1 MKKILTIAALAVLG
15 AAALPRSAQ
24 AQSAVTYTPGDLFL
38 SFRASD
44 GVGATQN
51 YVVNLGQAS
60 GFGATGS
67 SAVVTAAGDIATD
80 LTTLFGADWKT
91 RSDVFWSVSGTV
103 GSFNPVGSDPAK
115 TLYAT
120 REELVPGTLA
130 TPWLRRSDTT
140 QGVTTSKMNA
150 MANAYHGKT
159 STAANSKAIIQ
170 STSAANSYAS
180 FQPGGT
186 LENSGPAPGISFA
199 AFNPTIE
206 GRFASGTAGSVL
218 DLVRLAPASGA
229 DIGTAGAIVG
239 RFTLSDS
246 GELRYTP
253 AAAVGASSV
262 AVALASYSV
271 TETAGTVGVKL
282 VRSGDPST
290 AFTVN
295 VSTADG
301 TAIAGTD
308 YTALSSVTVSFAV
321 NQTEVTVPVSILNV
335 PGTQADRSFTVSIAS
350 PSGATLGAQTSAS
363 VTISD
368 AVVNSQIAFSAS
380 TYAFSAVNNAG
391 DPNSLSVQ
399 LTRTGGSTGS
409 VAIGVAVTGGTL
421 VNGTDYQTY
430 SPQTVT
436 FADGVTTATTTIQL
450 NALTGGGSIVLGLS
464 NPTGGA
470 GLGAP
475 ASATLNVAAFSG
487 TLSFASAT
495 YQKAEG
501 TGDVTVQVSVTRGVR
516 SVGAVSAEVAVASGT
531 ALVNLDYTLPG
542 SIVLSWADGD
552 NTPKT
557 FDVTIKADTVLEA
570 AGETVVLELRNLT
583 GGAILGRD
591 ATTTLTIVDGDAK
604 LPTLSV
610 LKPSSNGTV
619 TGSEAIVSGKA
630 TDNTGVSRV
639 EVKLNGGSAQLAT
652 LTGPATSVVW
662 SLSLLPEQGTNT
674 LEVTAYDPA
683 GNASSKTTRKF
694 TFKNLRPALAGS
706 YNGLLVAGAGATSQ
720 IDQNGLV
727 NLTVTSTGS
736 FTGRV
741 TIAGV
746 SQAISGVFK
755 NDGSAAFGKTSAPT
769 IELVKTLK
777 PAKVSLGFLALT
789 LDTGSGYKVTGALK
803 DAAGAVTFASVVA
816 DKALYTSAKNP
827 VLPLRNVPQGILDP
841 AREKGKYTALFLAA
855 DSPNSGVAKTGFPQ
869 GDGYAMVTVST
880 SGKVTMKGK
889 LADGS
894 TVSYSNALSS
904 TNDLPVYVQLY
915 GKKGF
920 VAGNVRFDSTQT
932 TSDAAGLGMK
942 WFKPA
947 GLTSPKNYTAG
958 WPNGILTDFVASKF
972 IPTGKPSSKVPVPPN
987 PDTVLG
993 VGVPG
998 ASAPTVAN
1006 LLIGVADGGL
1016 TTATTND
1023 ASLSAVNKLSVLGAT
1038 SGQTGATGLKA
1049 SFSASSGA
1057 LSGSFVHP
1065 GTNKSVS
1072 FAGVVYQKQNSASGF
1087 FLYTPPTS
1095 NPSAIPESGSVSV
1108 SKK

>member
-1 MKKILTIAALAVLG
+1 MKKFLTIAALAVLG
-15 AAALPRSAQ
+15 VAALPHSAR

-44 GVGATQN
+44 GAGATQN

-103 GSFNPVGSDPAK
+103 GSFSPVGSDPAK

-130 TPWLRRSDTT
+130 TAWLRRSDSS

-150 MANAYHGKT
+150 MANAYEGKT
-159 STAANSKAIIQ
+159 ATAANSKAIIQ

-180 FQPGGT
+180 FQRGGT
-186 LENSGPAPGISFA
+186 VANSGPAPGISFA

-206 GRFASGTAGSVL
+206 GSFASGTAGSVL
-218 DLVRLAPASGA
+218 DLVRLVPASGA
-229 DIGTAGAIVG
+229 DVETAGGIVG

-262 AVALASYSV
+262 AVALPSYSV
-271 TETAGTVGVKL
+271 AETAGTVAVKL

-295 VSTADG
+295 VSTANG
-301 TAIAGTD
+301 TAVAGTD
-308 YTALSSVTVSFAV
+308 YTALSSVQVSFGV

-335 PGTQADRSFTVSIAS
+335 PGTQADRAFTVSIAS

-380 TYAFSAVNNAG
+380 TYAFNAVNAAAE
-391 DPNSLSVQ
+391 PSSLSVQ

-430 SPQTVT
+430 NPTIVT

-501 TGDVTVQVSVTRGVR
+501 TGDVTVQVSVTRGLR
-516 SVGAVSAEVAVASGT
+516 SVGAVSAEVAVSGGT
-531 ALVNLDYTLPG
+531 ALANLDYTLPG
-542 SIVLSWADGD
+542 SIVLSWANGD

-557 FDVTIKADTVLEA
+557 FDVTIKADTILEA
-570 AGETVVLELRNLT
+570 AGETVVLELRNLV

-639 EVKLNGGSAQLAT
+639 EVKLNNGSAQLAT
-652 LTGPATSVVW
+652 LAGSATNRTW

-683 GNASSKTTRKF
+683 GNASAKVTRKF

-727 NLTVTSTGS
+727 NITVTSTGS

-755 NDGSAAFGKTSAPT
+755 NDGSAVFGKTSTPT
-769 IELVKTLK
+769 VELVKTLK

-789 LDTGSGYKVTGALK
+789 LDTGSGNKVTGTLK
-803 DAAGAVTFASVVA
+803 DGAGAATFASVVA
-816 DKALYTSAKNP
+816 DKALYTAAKNP
-827 VLPLRNVPQGILDP
+827 ALPLRNVPQAILDP

-855 DSPNSGVAKTGFPQ
+855 DSPNTGVAKTGFPQ

-880 SGKVTMKGK
+880 SGKVTMVGK

-894 TVSYSNALSS
+894 AVSYSNALSS
-904 TNDLPVYVQLY
+904 ANDWPVYVQLY

-932 TSDAAGLGMK
+932 TSDAAGLAMK

-947 GLTSPKNYTAG
+947 GIASPKMYTAG

-972 IPTGKPSSKVPVPPN
+972 IPTGKPTSKVPVPPN

-1016 TTATTND
+1016 TAATGNEG
-1023 ASLSAVNKLSVLGAT
+1023 SLSAVNKLTVLGAA
-1038 SGQTGATGLKA
+1038 SGQTAANGLKA

-1072 FAGVVYQKQNSASGF
+1072 FAGVVYQKQNKASGF
-1087 FLYTPPTS
+1087 FLYTPPAS

>member
-1 MKKILTIAALAVLG
+1 MAALAVLG
-15 AAALPRSAQ
+15 AAALPHSAR

-103 GSFNPVGSDPAK
+103 GSFSPVGSDPAK

-130 TPWLRRSDTT
+130 TAWLRRSDSS

-150 MANAYHGKT
+150 MANAYAGKT

-180 FQPGGT
+180 FQRGGT
-186 LENSGPAPGISFA
+186 LPNSGPAPGISFA

-206 GRFASGTAGSVL
+206 GSFAFGTARSVL
-218 DLVRLAPASGA
+218 DLVRLVPASGA
-229 DIGTAGAIVG
+229 DVETAGGIVG

-262 AVALASYSV
+262 AVALSSYSV
-271 TETAGTVGVKL
+271 AETAGTVGVKL

-295 VSTADG
+295 VSTANG

-308 YTALSSVTVSFAV
+308 YTALSSVPVSFDV
-321 NQTEVTVPVSILNV
+321 NQTEATVPVSILNV
-335 PGTQADRSFTVSIAS
+335 PGTQADRAFTVSIAS
-350 PSGATLGAQTSAS
+350 PSGGATLGAQTSAS

-380 TYAFSAVNNAG
+380 TYAFNAVNAAAE
-391 DPNSLSVQ
+391 PNSLSVQ

-430 SPQTVT
+430 NPTIVT

-450 NALTGGGSIVLGLS
+450 NALTGGGTIVLGLS

-475 ASATLNVAAFSG
+475 ASATLNVTAFSG

-501 TGDVTVQVSVTRGVR
+501 TGDVTVQVSVTRGLR
-516 SVGAVSAEVAVASGT
+516 SVGAVSAEVAVSGGT
-531 ALVNLDYTLPG
+531 ALANLDYTLPG
-542 SIVLSWADGD
+542 SIVLSWANGD

-557 FDVTIKADTVLEA
+557 FDVTIKADTIPEA
-570 AGETVVLELRNLT
+570 AGETVVLELRNLV

-630 TDNTGVSRV
+630 TDNIGVPRV
-639 EVKLNGGSAQLAT
+639 EVKLNNGSAQLAT
-652 LTGPATSVVW
+652 LAGSATNRTW
-662 SLSLLPEQGTNT
+662 SLSLLPEQGLNT

-683 GNASSKTTRKF
+683 GNASAKVTRKF

-727 NLTVTSTGS
+727 NITVTSTGS

-755 NDGSAAFGKTSAPT
+755 NDGSAAFGKTSTPT
-769 IELVKTLK
+769 VELVKTLK

-789 LDTGSGYKVTGALK
+789 LDTGSGNKVTGALK

-816 DKALYTSAKNP
+816 DKALYTAAKNP
-827 VLPLRNVPQGILDP
+827 SLPLRNVPQAILDP
-841 AREKGKYTALFLAA
+841 AREKGKYTALFQAA
-855 DSPNSGVAKTGFPQ
+855 VSPNSGVAKTGFPQ

-880 SGKVTMKGK
+880 SGKVTMVGK

-894 TVSYSNALSS
+894 AVSYSNALSS
-904 TNDLPVYVQLY
+904 ANDWPVYVQLY

-932 TSDAAGLGMK
+932 TSDAACLAMK

-947 GLTSPKNYTAG
+947 GIASPKIYTAG

-972 IPTGKPSSKVPVPPN
+972 IPTGKPTSKVPVPPN

-998 ASAPTVAN
+998 ASGPTVAN
-1006 LLIGVADGGL
+1006 VLIGVADGGL
-1016 TTATTND
+1016 TAATGNEG
-1023 ASLSAVNKLSVLGAT
+1023 SLSAVNKLTVLGAA
-1038 SGQTGATGLKA
+1038 SGQTAANGLKA
-1049 SFSASSGA
+1049 SFNAGSGA

-1065 GTNKSVS
+1065 GTNKPVS
-1072 FAGVVYQKQNSASGF
+1072 FAGVVYQKQNLASGF
-1087 FLYTPPTS
+1087 FLYTPPAS

>member
-1 MKKILTIAALAVLG
+1 M
-15 AAALPRSAQ
+15 
-24 AQSAVTYTPGDLFL
+24 
-38 SFRASD
+38 
-44 GVGATQN
+44 
-51 YVVNLGQAS
+51 
-60 GFGATGS
+60 
-67 SAVVTAAGDIATD
+67 
-80 LTTLFGADWKT
+80 
-91 RSDVFWSVSGTV
+91 
-103 GSFNPVGSDPAK
+103 
-115 TLYAT
+115 
-120 REELVPGTLA
+120 
-130 TPWLRRSDTT
+130 
-140 QGVTTSKMNA
+140 
-150 MANAYHGKT
+150 
-159 STAANSKAIIQ
+159 
-170 STSAANSYAS
+170 
-180 FQPGGT
+180 
-186 LENSGPAPGISFA
+186 
-199 AFNPTIE
+199 
-206 GRFASGTAGSVL
+206 
-218 DLVRLAPASGA
+218 
-229 DIGTAGAIVG
+229 
-239 RFTLSDS
+239 
-246 GELRYTP
+246 
-253 AAAVGASSV
+253 
-262 AVALASYSV
+262 
-271 TETAGTVGVKL
+271 
-282 VRSGDPST
+282 RSGDPST

-295 VSTADG
+295 VSTANG

-308 YTALSSVTVSFAV
+308 YTAISSVPVSFDV
-321 NQTEVTVPVSILNV
+321 NQTEATVPVSILNV
-335 PGTQADRSFTVSIAS
+335 PGTQADRAFTVSLSS

-380 TYAFSAVNNAG
+380 TYAFNAVNAAA
-391 DPNSLSVQ
+391 DPNTLSVQ

-450 NALTGGGSIVLGLS
+450 NALTGGGTIVLGLS

-487 TLSFASAT
+487 ALSFASAT

-501 TGDVTVQVSVTRGVR
+501 TGDVTVQISVTRGVR

-531 ALVNLDYTLPG
+531 ADVNLDYTLPG
-542 SIVLSWADGD
+542 STVLSWANGD

-557 FDVTIKADTVLEA
+557 FDVTIKADTILEA
-570 AGETVVLELRNLT
+570 AGETVVLELRNLV

-652 LTGPATSVVW
+652 LAGSATNRTW
-662 SLSLLPEQGTNT
+662 SLSLLPEQGLNT

-683 GNASSKTTRKF
+683 GNASAKVTRSF

-706 YNGLLVAGAGATSQ
+706 YNGLLVAGAGSTAP

-727 NLTVTSTGS
+727 NLTVTTTGS

-755 NDGSAAFGKTSAPT
+755 NDGSAVFGKTNAPS
-769 IELVKTLK
+769 IELVKPTK
-777 PAKVSLGFLALT
+777 ASIGFLALS
-789 LDTGSGYKVTGALK
+789 LDTGSGNKVTGTLK
-803 DAAGAVTFASVVA
+803 NAAGAVTFASVEA
-816 DKALYTSAKNP
+816 DKALYTAAKNP
-827 VLPLRNVPQGILDP
+827 ALPLRNVPQAILDP
-841 AREKGKYTALFLAA
+841 AREKGKYTALFQAA

-880 SGKVTMKGK
+880 SGKVTMVGK

-894 TVSYSNALSS
+894 AVSYSNALSS
-904 TNDLPVYVQLY
+904 ANDWPVYVQLY

-920 VAGNVRFDSTQT
+920 VAGNVRFDATQT

-947 GLTSPKNYTAG
+947 GIASPKMYTAG

-972 IPTGKPSSKVPVPPN
+972 IPTGKPTSKVPVPPN

-1006 LLIGVADGGL
+1006 LLIAVADGGL
-1016 TTATTND
+1016 TAATGNEG
-1023 ASLSAVNKLSVLGAT
+1023 SLSAVNKLTLLGAAP
-1038 SGQTGATGLKA
+1038 GQTAANGLKA

-1065 GTNKSVS
+1065 GTNKPVS
-1072 FAGVVYQKQNSASGF
+1072 FSGVVYQKQNKASGF
-1087 FLYTPPTS
+1087 FLYTPPAS

>member
-1 MKKILTIAALAVLG
+1 MKKFLTIAALAVLG
-15 AAALPRSAQ
+15 VAALPHSAR

-44 GVGATQN
+44 GVGATQD

-91 RSDVFWSVSGTV
+91 RPDVFWSVSGTV
-103 GSFNPVGSDPAK
+103 GSFSPVGSDPAK

-130 TPWLRRSDTT
+130 TAWLRRSDSS

-150 MANAYHGKT
+150 MANAYEGKT
-159 STAANSKAIIQ
+159 PTVANSKAIIQ

-180 FQPGGT
+180 FQRGGT
-186 LENSGPAPGISFA
+186 VANSGPAPGISFA

-206 GRFASGTAGSVL
+206 GSFASGTAGSVL
-218 DLVRLAPASGA
+218 DLVRLVPASGA
-229 DIGTAGAIVG
+229 DVETAGGIVG

-271 TETAGTVGVKL
+271 AETAGTVGVKL

-301 TAIAGTD
+301 TAGAGTD
-308 YTALSSVTVSFAV
+308 YTAISSVPVSFAV
-321 NQTEVTVPVSILNV
+321 NQNEVTVPVSILNRT
-335 PGTQADRSFTVSIAS
+335 GTQADRAFTVNLSS

-363 VTISD
+363 VTISE
-368 AVVNSQIAFSAS
+368 AAANSTIAFSSA
-380 TYAFSAVNNAG
+380 TYAFNARNNAG
-391 DPNSLSVQ
+391 APNSLAVELS
-399 LTRTGGSTGS
+399 RTGGSSGAVT
-409 VAIGVAVTGGTL
+409 VGVAVTGGSL
-421 VNGTDYQTY
+421 VNGTDYQNYNPT
-430 SPQTVT
+430 TVT
-436 FADGVTTATTTIQL
+436 FADGATTATTTIQL
-450 NALTGGGSIVLGLS
+450 NAINGGGTIVLGLS

-475 ASATLNVAAFSG
+475 SSATLNVAAFSG
-487 TLSFASAT
+487 ALSFASAT

-501 TGDVTVQVSVTRGVR
+501 TGDVTVQISVTRGVS
-516 SVGAVSAEVAVASGT
+516 SVGAVSAEVAVAGGT
-531 ALVNLDYTLPG
+531 ALANLDYTVPG
-542 SIVLSWADGD
+542 SIVLSWANGD

-557 FDVTIKADTVLEA
+557 FDVTIKADTILEA
-570 AGETVVLELRNLT
+570 AGETVVLELRNLV

-610 LKPSSNGTV
+610 LKPSSSGTV

-639 EVKLNGGSAQLAT
+639 EVKLNGGSAQEAT
-652 LTGPATSVVW
+652 LAGSATNRTW
-662 SLSLLPEQGTNT
+662 SLTLLPEQGANT

-683 GNASSKTTRKF
+683 GNASAKVTRKF

-727 NLTVTSTGS
+727 NITVTSTGS

-755 NDGSAAFGKTSAPT
+755 NDGSAAFGKTSTPT
-769 IELVKTLK
+769 VELIKTLK

-803 DAAGAVTFASVVA
+803 DGAGAVTFASVVA
-816 DKALYTSAKNP
+816 DKALYTAAKNP
-827 VLPLRNVPQGILDP
+827 ALPLRNVPQAILDP

-855 DSPNSGVAKTGFPQ
+855 DSPNTGVAKTGFPQ

-880 SGKVTMKGK
+880 SGKVTMVGK

-894 TVSYSNALSS
+894 AVSYSNALSS
-904 TNDLPVYVQLY
+904 ANDWPVYVQLY

-920 VAGNVRFDSTQT
+920 VTGNVRFDSTQT
-932 TSDAAGLGMK
+932 TSDAAGLAMK

-972 IPTGKPSSKVPVPPN
+972 IPTGKPTSKVPVPPN

-1016 TTATTND
+1016 TAVTGNEG
-1023 ASLSAVNKLSVLGAT
+1023 SLSAVNKLTVLGAA
-1038 SGQTGATGLKA
+1038 SGQTAANGLKA

-1072 FAGVVYQKQNSASGF
+1072 FAGVVYQKQNKASGF
-1087 FLYTPPTS
+1087 FLYTPPAS